1 MSAPV
6 PTSPSVPTSSGSA
19 PPFHGGR
26 IILTALVAQGLGMGL
41 FSLSAP
47 LMTSLEAEFGASR
60 AALGGGMGIFIV
72 VLTIA
77 SAILGPIL
85 DRGPL
90 RRIMLLGIAVT
101 WVSILGM
108 SRATSLSQ
116 LALLMALASTGIAM
130 YGMIPAT
137 VLVVNWFVERRGVAM
152 ALAATGMSFAG
163 FSFPPLCAYLIETV
177 GWRDALALI
186 ATGAAVLATAVIGA
200 FAVKRPEDVGQ
211 FPDGRADSV
220 APPVLARVPATRFLG
235 DRNFWLMGLGFGIS
249 LTAMGAVGTHLVA
262 FGEDLGLS
270 RQSAAWAPSVMST
283 GALAGKLFAGWMVD
297 RIDRRIVLFALLA
310 AHATGWA
317 ILSTEPGFGVMLAG
331 CAVLGFGG
339 GGMIP
344 LPPVF
349 QGACFGRLVIG
360 QVGGLQALIAVPIG
374 APLPYLV
381 GLSYDRTGSYVSA
394 FLIIIAL
401 IALALSLLLLLRL
414 PEIEPGTEPAA
425 S

>member
-6 PTSPSVPTSSGSA
+6 PTSPSIPTSSGPV

-41 FSLSAP
+41 FTLSAP
-47 LMTSLEAEFGASR
+47 LLTSLQAEFGASR

-72 VLTIA
+72 VLTVT
-77 SAILGPIL
+77 SAMLGPIL

-90 RRIMLLGIAVT
+90 RRIMLLGVAIMWA
-101 WVSILGM
+101 SLLGM

-116 LALLMALASTGIAM
+116 LAVLMILASAGIAM

-137 VLVVNWFVERRGVAM
+137 VLVVNWFVERRGIAVT
-152 ALAATGMSFAG
+152 LAATGMSFAG
-163 FSFPPLCAYLIETV
+163 FSFPPLCAYLIETA
-177 GWRDALALI
+177 GWREALALI
-186 ATGAAVLATAVIGA
+186 ATAAAVIAAMVIGA

-211 FPDGRADSV
+211 FPDGRVGSV
-220 APPVLARVPATRFLG
+220 APPVSEAVPAMRFLG
-235 DRNFWLMGLGFGIS
+235 DRNFWLMGLGFGIA
-249 LTAMGAVGTHLVA
+249 LTAMGAVATHLVA

-270 RQSAAWAPSVMST
+270 RQNAAWAPSLLST

-297 RIDRRIVLFALLA
+297 RIDKRIVLVALLA
-310 AHATGWA
+310 THATGWA

-349 QGACFGRLVIG
+349 QGACFGRVVIG

-374 APLPYLV
+374 APLAFLV
-381 GLSYDRTGSYVSA
+381 GLSYDRTGSYVFA
-394 FLIIIAL
+394 FLSIIAL
-401 IALALSLLLLLRL
+401 IALALALLLLLRL
-414 PEIEPGTEPAA
+414 PEIEPGTEPAEV
-425 S
+425 

>member
-1 MSAPV
+1 M
-6 PTSPSVPTSSGSA
+6 
-19 PPFHGGR
+19 
-26 IILTALVAQGLGMGL
+26 TAMVAQGLGMGL

-47 LMTSLEAEFGASR
+47 LMTSLQAEFGASR

-72 VLTIA
+72 VLTVA
-77 SAILGPIL
+77 SAIIGPIL

-90 RRIMLLGIAVT
+90 RRIMLLGVAVM
-101 WVSILGM
+101 WASIFGM

-116 LALLMALASTGIAM
+116 LAVLMALASVGIAM

-137 VLVVNWFVERRGVAM
+137 VLVVNWFVERRGIAVAV
-152 ALAATGMSFAG
+152 AAIGMSFAG
-163 FSFPPLCAYLIETV
+163 FSLPPLCAYLVETV
-177 GWRDALALI
+177 GWREALALI
-186 ATGAAVLATAVIGA
+186 ATGAAVIAAAVIGA

-211 FPDGRADSV
+211 FPDGKAGRV
-220 APPVLARVPATRFLG
+220 TPPVPEPVPAVRFLG

-262 FGEDLGLS
+262 FGEDLGLTK
-270 RQSAAWAPSVMST
+270 QNAAWAPSLMST

-297 RIDRRIVLFALLA
+297 RIDKRIVLFVLLA
-310 AHATGWA
+310 AHASGWA
-317 ILSTEPGFGVMLAG
+317 ILATEPGYGVMLAG

-339 GGMIP
+339 GGLIP

-374 APLPYLV
+374 APLPFLV

-394 FLIIIAL
+394 FLIIIGL
-401 IALALSLLLLLRL
+401 IALALTLLLRL
-414 PEIEPGTEPAA
+414 RLPEVEPDTLPAEA
-425 S
+425 